1 MLSSEENKIITQTG
15 PRTPGGELFR
25 RYWQPVAL
33 SEELESGAPITIEL
47 LGERLVLFRDEE
59 GRVGLLELHCS
70 HRSADLS
77 LGRVEDGGL
86 RCLYHGWLY
95 DVRGRCLDQPAEPEG
110 SAFKEKIRHKA
121 YPCQEVAGI
130 VFGYLGP
137 EPTPELPL
145 YEPLMVPESH
155 RYAYKVFHE
164 CNWLQAHEG
173 EIDPTHLSFLH
184 RRKQQP
190 SWRQREIKGSAG
202 IPANTFFAKDA
213 APKLELETTDFG
225 VRIVSLRKAD
235 ETRLYLRVSNGILP
249 NVSTIS
255 SGIGGDG
262 YDINWHVPIDDE
274 RHWKYV
280 VTFRRTPLEAI
291 DWKNITERN
300 KEIDARYALVRNPRN
315 KYLQDR
321 ESMKNGNFSGM
332 GLINL
337 AQDAAMVQGQ
347 GAIQD
352 RTREHL
358 GNGDKAIIAFRRVLL
373 EKVQQ
378 LQSGEK
384 DGPAAATLVSD
395 VFVVSELMP
404 ASEDWRDY
412 CKKFARKN

>member
-1 MLSSEENKIITQTG
+1 MLSSEENTIITQTG
-15 PRTPGGELFR
+15 PGTPGGELFR
-25 RYWQPVAL
+25 RCWQPAAL
-33 SEELESGAPITIEL
+33 SEELESGAPITVEL

-59 GRVGLLELHCS
+59 GRVGLLDLHCS
-70 HRSADLS
+70 HRGADLS

-121 YPCQEVAGI
+121 YQCQEVAGI
-130 VFGYLGP
+130 VFAYLGP
-137 EPTPELPL
+137 EPAPELPL

-190 SWRQREIKGSAG
+190 SWRQRAIKGSAG
-202 IPANTFFAKDA
+202 VPANTFFAKDA
-213 APKLELETTDFG
+213 APMLELETTDFG

-235 ETRLYLRVSNGILP
+235 EASLYLRVSNGILP
-249 NVSTIS
+249 NISTIS
-255 SGIGGDG
+255 SGIGGAG
-262 YDINWHVPIDDE
+262 YDINWHVPIDDQ

-300 KEIDARYALVRNPRN
+300 KEIDASYALLRNPRN

-321 ESMKNGNFSGM
+321 ESIKNGNFSGM
-332 GLINL
+332 GLINVV
-337 AQDAAMVQGQ
+337 QDAAMVQGQ
-347 GAIQD
+347 GTIQD

-358 GNGDKAIIAFRRVLL
+358 GNGDKAIIAFRRAFLTML
-373 EKVQQ
+373 ERMRENGNAPREI
-378 LQSGEK
+378 GES
-384 DGPAAATLVSD
+384 VSD
-395 VFVVSELMP
+395 IFVVSELI
-404 ASEDWRDY
+404 SSNDNWREY
-412 CKKFARKN
+412 CKNLTK